1 MKRIVML
8 IITVICI
15 MSMMV
20 GCGTKQLNM
29 KESKYIVLKDE
40 KNSKYIEIID
50 EDTVEKITN
59 DINSLSLK
67 KGKTIELPPGWSY
80 QLIWYN
86 SNDKIQ
92 GVIGIVDVNTLGY
105 NDNYYSVSKEG
116 IIDIELFDEL
126 SGNEK

>member
-1 MKRIVML
+1 MKKLMFIL
-8 IITVICI
+8 VICI
-15 MSMMV
+15 ILTLA
-20 GCGTKQLNM
+20 GCGTKQLSM

-40 KNSKYIEIID
+40 DNGEYIEITD
-50 EDTVEKITN
+50 EETVEKITN

-86 SNDKIQ
+86 SNDEIQ
-92 GVIGIVDVNTLGY
+92 GVIGIVDGSTLGY
-105 NDNYYSVSKEG
+105 KDNYYSVSKDE

-126 SGNEK
+126 SGNEQ